1 MRNERID
8 PTMQHQ
14 RQAMR
19 RDCVRLMAGVIVA
32 ACLECLL
39 TLAAPTLASLWLG
52 DMADALLNLDAP
64 AIRRG
69 LPTFLGS
76 MVVTVLVAPGMTL
89 LKNLLLTRQGTAYDV
104 FLMERTLRMP
114 YKALRQVPS
123 GEFLHRM
130 EVDRTMYYLSVVRL
144 LALPPALMA
153 YGWWLMLLWREMVGS
168 DWFFLWVLGLSGLP
182 VAYGIWFARRQAK
195 LSQQTS
201 QYEGERLQM
210 ELELLSLQDF
220 SQGFGLNAFLIERL
234 RRKFEDYWQRT
245 GQETCRKTA
254 LGQAL
259 QFLCTYGS
267 QMGCLLVGVIL
278 VAWGQMNVGDILGG
292 YLLLSTLQRGW
303 ETVKQVVV
311 DGKQE
316 KTYGVRMAYFY
327 QEPEQESSD
336 PCQKGVEKLVM
347 EDVSFSYGDQPVLSH
362 LNLTLEAEKNIQLSG
377 PNGCGKSTLAALMA
391 GIYQPVNGHL
401 VDEQGHELSLAQL
414 RQQVAFQEQQG
425 VVFSGTV
432 WENLCLPQEK
442 TQAASKLLGEL
453 GFTKSLDY
461 PIEPDGKNVSP
472 GERKKILLTRALL
485 QDTSFLVLDE
495 PLNHL
500 DSQAQVALMRRLEA
514 RGGGMIIISH
524 HGDFTDH
531 LSIKRITLGDDG
543 ASQWKSMEC

>member
-1 MRNERID
+1 MRDEQVSPII
-8 PTMQHQ
+8 QQ
-14 RQAMR
+14 RRAMR
-19 RDCVRLMAGVIVA
+19 WDCAKLMAGVIAV
-32 ACLECLL
+32 ACLQCLL

-89 LKNLLLTRQGTAYDV
+89 LKNLLLTHQGTVYDV

-114 YKALRQVPS
+114 HKTLHQVPS

-153 YGWWLMLLWREMVGS
+153 YGCWLMLLWGETVGS
-168 DWFFLWVLGLSGLP
+168 GWFFLWVLGLSGLP
-182 VAYGIWFARRQAK
+182 VAYEVWFARRQAK

-210 ELELLSLQDF
+210 ELELLDLRDF

-234 RRKFEDYWQRT
+234 RRKFKHYWKRT

-254 LGQAL
+254 LGQVL

-267 QMGCLLVGVIL
+267 QMGCLLVGAVL
-278 VAWGQMNVGDILGG
+278 VAWDQMNVGGILGG
-292 YLLLSTLQRGW
+292 YLLLPTLQRGW

-327 QEPEQESSD
+327 QEPEQELSD
-336 PCQKGVEKLVM
+336 PRQKDMEKLVM
-347 EDVSFSYGDQPVLSH
+347 EDVSFSYGDRPVLSH
-362 LNLTLEAEKNIQLSG
+362 LNLTLEAEKNVQLSG
-377 PNGCGKSTLAALMA
+377 PNGCGKSTLAALIA
-391 GIYQPVNGHL
+391 GVYQPDTGHL

-425 VVFSGTV
+425 VVFSGAV

-442 TQAASKLLGEL
+442 AHAAVRLLTEL
-453 GFTKSLDY
+453 GFTKTLDY
-461 PIEPDGKNVSP
+461 RIEADGKNVSP

-485 QDTSFLVLDE
+485 QNTPFLVLDE

-500 DSQAQVALMRRLEA
+500 DSQAQAALMRRLEA
-514 RGGGMIIISH
+514 RGGGVVIISH

-531 LSIKRITLGDDG
+531 LSVKKISLGDD
-543 ASQWKSMEC
+543 STLRWKSMEC